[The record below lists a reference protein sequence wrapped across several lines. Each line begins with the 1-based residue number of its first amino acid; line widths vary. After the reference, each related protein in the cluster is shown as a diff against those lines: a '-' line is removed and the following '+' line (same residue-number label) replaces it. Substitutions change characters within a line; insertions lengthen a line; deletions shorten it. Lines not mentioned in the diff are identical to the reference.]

1 VNPAACVGN
10 ELARSMNQAH
20 DEPSPRPASAPRPGE
35 AQAAFDLRTQLLI
48 VWAHKWV
55 VLATILLVSG
65 GVAYWT
71 LRQPRVYEAV
81 CSIEYDPSPVR
92 PLGTKVEDVAS
103 PVMSIFSNR
112 EFFETQN
119 RIIGSRA
126 VAERVVT
133 RLGLHRDP
141 EFFGIPADQRA
152 SWEGAS
158 IEDAAE
164 SLRGRVTVEQVRDTR
179 MVLIKVRDNS
189 AERAQR
195 FANAVAAAYIDR
207 ATETRTRTTGQAIE
221 FLGAQVDDL
230 EGELR
235 GADEALH
242 HFKSEH
248 DVLSL
253 SMEDRQNLIANEME
267 LLSRSLTEAHVHRIE
282 LQSRVTQLRVA
293 VQGDALTGASPAIEA
308 IDAVQEL
315 RARLRLKTAERE
327 SLRTRYGA
335 SHPLMVAL
343 DTEITQIEGD
353 LRREVDTV
361 LRASEAELREVQ
373 GTERGLQSALSQ
385 ANTQGIELNRW
396 EMEYGHLVRTR
407 DSKAALYDL
416 VLKRSAEAGLSG
428 MQRIEYVRQ
437 IDSALL
443 PRTPVAPRVTMNILV
458 GIIAG
463 IVLGL
468 ALAVLLERSDRRI
481 RHAEDLEALGLA
493 VLGIVPRF
501 DGAATSGPK
510 RRRGGGNRNAPFNA
524 DLITHLQPMSSVAEN
539 LRTIRTNLSFM
550 GADNGLH
557 AFCVT
562 SAAPREGKSTIV
574 INLAISL
581 AQNGKRVLLV
591 DTDMRRPRL
600 HRAFKV
606 ASRRGIS
613 NALVGEGKVADLAIH
628 TEVPNLDLIP
638 CGPIPPNPSELLH
651 TENFRKFLADAK
663 SQYDH
668 VVFDTPPLG
677 AVTDAAVL
685 TPQLDGVILVVKAQS
700 TTRDAIRASARQL
713 NDINGRIF
721 GAIFNDV
728 DLRSSRYGQ
737 GTYYYYRREGYYA
750 SEDENDQDGK
760 GGGDA
765 DKPAASDA

>member
-1 VNPAACVGN
+1 
-10 ELARSMNQAH
+10 M
-20 DEPSPRPASAPRPGE
+20 
-35 AQAAFDLRTQLLI
+35 LI

-55 VLATILLVSG
+55 VIATILLVSG

-71 LRQPRVYEAV
+71 LRQPRIYEAV

-133 RLGLHRDP
+133 RLGLNRDP
-141 EFFGIPADQRA
+141 EFFGIPEAQRA
-152 SWEGAS
+152 SWEGS
-158 IEDAAE
+158 SVENAAE

-179 MVLIKVRDNS
+179 VVFIKVRDNS
-189 AERAQR
+189 PERAQR
-195 FANAVAAAYIDR
+195 LANAVADAYIDR
-207 ATETRTRTTGQAIE
+207 ATETRTRATGQAIE

-235 GADEALH
+235 SADEALH

-267 LLSRSLTEAHVHRIE
+267 LLSRSLTETHVHRIE
-282 LQSRVTQLRVA
+282 LQSRVTQLRAA
-293 VQGDALTGASPAIEA
+293 VEGDPLTGASPAIEA
-308 IDAVQEL
+308 ISAVQEL
-315 RARLRLKTAERE
+315 RGRLRLKTAERE

-335 SHPLMVAL
+335 SHPMMVAL
-343 DTEITQIEGD
+343 ETEITQIESD
-353 LRREVDTV
+353 LRREVNTV

-373 GTERGLQSALSQ
+373 GTERGLQSALAH
-385 ANTQGIELNRW
+385 ANTQGLELNRW

-416 VLKRSAEAGLSG
+416 VLKRSAEAGLTG
-428 MQRIEYVRQ
+428 MQRVEYVRQ
-437 IDSALL
+437 VDSALL
-443 PRTPVAPRVTMNILV
+443 PRTPVAPRVTMNILI

-468 ALAVLLERSDRRI
+468 ALAMLLERSDRRI
-481 RHAEDLEALGLA
+481 RHAEDLEALGLP

-501 DGAATSGPK
+501 DGQATSGPK
-510 RRRGGGNRNAPFNA
+510 RRRRGGGNNAPFNA

-581 AQNGKRVLLV
+581 AQNGKKVLLI

-606 ASRRGIS
+606 AARRGIS
-613 NALVGEGKVADLAIH
+613 NALVGEAKLDELVLH

-651 TENFRKFLADAK
+651 TENFRKFLVDAK
-663 SQYDH
+663 SKYDH
-668 VVFDTPPLG
+668 VIFDTPPLG

-700 TTRDAIRASARQL
+700 TTRDAIRAAARQL

-750 SEDENDQDGK
+750 SDDDDDSAGK
-760 GGGDA
+760 GGEDTKA
-765 DKPAASDA
+765 AASDA

>member
-1 VNPAACVGN
+1 
-10 ELARSMNQAH
+10 MNQAS
-20 DEPSPRPASAPRPGE
+20 DEPSPRPAAPRPGE

-141 EFFGIPADQRA
+141 EFFGIPAEQRA
-152 SWEGAS
+152 AWEGAA

-189 AERAQR
+189 PERAQR
-195 FANAVAAAYIDR
+195 LANAVAAAYIDR

-235 GADEALH
+235 SADEALH

-267 LLSRSLTEAHVHRIE
+267 LLSRSLTETHVHRIE

-343 DTEITQIEGD
+343 NTEITQIESD

-373 GTERGLQSALSQ
+373 GTERGLQSALAQ
-385 ANTQGIELNRW
+385 ANTQGLELNRW

-428 MQRIEYVRQ
+428 MQRVEYVRQ

-481 RHAEDLEALGLA
+481 RHAEDLEALGLP

-510 RRRGGGNRNAPFNA
+510 KRRRGGNNAPFNA

-606 ASRRGIS
+606 AARRGIS
-613 NALVGEGKVADLAIH
+613 NALVGEAKVADLVIH

-750 SEDENDQDGK
+750 SEDDSDNQDGK
-760 GGGDA
+760 GGDA
-765 DKPAASDA
+765 PAASDA